1 MCPKEFCESVI
12 SGGEEDETLGAYM
25 QPIAAALCS
34 HPSSR
39 AVIQRYA
46 LRLIENG
53 HLTRI
58 VARKLA
64 CLGKPWLHTAQN
76 AQTAYGQCLA
86 RASKWTR
93 RVGRAYILE

>member
-1 MCPKEFCESVI
+1 MCPKEFCESVN

-34 HPSSR
+34 LPSSR
-39 AVIQRYA
+39 AVIQRCA
-46 LRLIENG
+46 LRLIENS
-53 HLTRI
+53 HLARI

-64 CLGKPWLHTAQN
+64 RFGKQGLHTAQN
-76 AQTAYGQCLA
+76 AQSAYRQCLA

-93 RVGRAYILE
+93 GVGRAYILE